1 VSTLP
6 ITAAPPQA
14 EALQAPEAPFWLAR
28 SSKTIFFLL
37 LVLTVAGVY
46 AALQVPISV
55 FPDTNFPRVV
65 IGIDNGVMPVEQMQV
80 TITKPI
86 EDAIN
91 SVPGL
96 KTVRS
101 TTSRGSAEIS
111 LFFDWNVDM
120 YRTLQLADAALSKVS
135 QTLPP
140 TARLTT
146 NRLTFATFPILGYAL
161 TADDRGKDTV
171 PQTRLWEIA
180 TYDLKPPLN
189 RVDGVSTVVVQGGEV
204 PEFHVVPNLAR
215 MQTAGVTLLDLVN
228 SIQASNIID
237 SPGLYEANHQL
248 ILGLIGA
255 QAHSARELADLV
267 VKTGTSGIAI
277 RVGDVATVAPATMP
291 VYTRVTA
298 NGRPA
303 VLLNIARQPASNTVS
318 VADAI
323 TAELTQ
329 LRSKLPSGVRLE
341 PFYDQSELVRE
352 SISSVRDAILIGL
365 AIACVILFLF
375 LQDWTSS
382 LIAGLVI
389 PVTVA
394 ITILFLWTIGQSFNL
409 MTLGGLAAAIGL
421 VIDDAIVVVENI
433 VVHRD
438 AGQTRI
444 EAVRKALH
452 EITIPLLGSTITP
465 VVVFL
470 PLIAVTGVTG
480 SFFRALAVTMTA
492 ALLTS
497 LLLALTFTPSLALTL
512 LRPAKPAADKPSD
525 SARHLNLHPT
535 EAGTDAGREAVA
547 PSSRSPIAL
556 RWASRRGATAPAQV
570 NPASPE
576 PASAAANLP
585 EHENGPIMR
594 RILHAHERLLTFAL
608 ARPLILALAC
618 LVLIVAAFFSYRAL
632 GSDLLPAMDEGA
644 FILDYLTPAG
654 TSLAET
660 NRILEHVE
668 QILHNTPEVLI
679 TSRRTG
685 LQMGL
690 AAVTEANYGD
700 FTVRLKTK
708 RSRSIDEIMADV
720 RGQIKEREP
729 ALDVE
734 FTQVLQDMIG
744 DLSNSPEPIQIK
756 LFSND
761 TDLLHQLGPRVQ
773 AAIAKIPGVVDT
785 QNGVDNTVSGPA
797 TNFQIDPIVAGRLG
811 FTPTE
816 VAEDATAILDGLPT
830 NDPLILNGRPYTI
843 RVRLPEANR
852 ASLDAM
858 ENTVFNSGTGRT
870 ATLGS
875 MAQVTELP
883 PQNEIRRENLQQ
895 VILVSGRLE
904 GSDLGGAMA
913 SVQRT
918 VAGLHLPSSVRVEYG
933 GTYQEQQKSFADL
946 ARVLLLALALVF
958 GVLLTEF
965 RNFSAPVA
973 ILTSSILSIS
983 GVVLA
988 LLVTGTNFNVA
999 SFMGLIMVIGIVAK
1013 NGILLLDAD
1022 EKAQHAGIPPRE
1034 AMLHAAQ
1041 RRLRPIVMTAIAAIG
1056 GMLPLAFALGAG
1068 SQMLQPLAIAVIGGL
1083 LVSIVLSL
1091 IVTPALY
1098 FWLTRN
1104 HHPHP
1109 SDASAPGASSS
1120 AQPHRA

>member
-1 VSTLP
+1 MTPMIDVTSSLGQK
-6 ITAAPPQA
+6 ARR
-14 EALQAPEAPFWLAR
+14 FWLSYA
-28 SSKTIFFLL
+28 SKPIFFFLIVL
-37 LVLTVAGVY
+37 ALVGIYVAM
-46 AALQVPISV
+46 QVPISV

-65 IGIDNGVMPVEQMQV
+65 IGVDNGVMPVEQMQV

-96 KTVRS
+96 VTVRS

-111 LFFDWNVDM
+111 LFFDWSVDM
-120 YRTLQLADAALSKVS
+120 YRTLQLTDASLAKVQQS
-135 QTLPP
+135 LPA
-140 TARLTT
+140 TARITT

-161 TADDRGKDTV
+161 TSDTDALGRDLV
-171 PQTRLWEIA
+171 SQTQLWEIA

-189 RVDGVSTVVVQGGEV
+189 RVNGVSTVVVQGGKI

-215 MQTAGVTLLDLVN
+215 LQAAGITLLDLVN
-228 SIQASNIID
+228 GIQASNIID

-248 ILGLIGA
+248 ILGLVGA
-255 QAHSARELADLV
+255 QAHNSTDLSSLV
-267 VKTGTSGIAI
+267 IKTSSGGAPI
-277 RVGDVATVAPATMP
+277 RVADVATVQPSTMP
-291 VYTRVTA
+291 VYTMVTS
-298 NGRPA
+298 NGKPA
-303 VLLNIARQPASNTVS
+303 VLLNIARQPFSNTVQVANA
-318 VADAI
+318 VADEI
-323 TAELTQ
+323 TQ
-329 LRSKLPSGVRLE
+329 LQKKLPNGVRLA

-352 SISSVRDAILIGL
+352 AIASVRDAILIGL
-365 AIACVILFLF
+365 VLACVILFLF
-375 LQDWTSS
+375 LRDWSSS

-389 PVTVA
+389 PVTIA
-394 ITILFLWTIGQSFNL
+394 ITILFLWLIGESFNL

-438 AGQTRI
+438 RGESRV
-444 EAVRKALH
+444 EAVRIALH
-452 EITIPLLGSTITP
+452 EITTPLVFSTITP

-497 LLLALTFTPSLALTL
+497 LVLALTWTPALSLHL
-512 LRPAKPAADKPSD
+512 LRNNKTVVPRDANTTALSNDAIADHEDGPVIRKI
-525 SARHLNLHPT
+525 LQLH
-535 EAGTDAGREAVA
+535 ALVLLW
-547 PSSRSPIAL
+547 AL
-556 RWASRRGATAPAQV
+556 R
-570 NPASPE
+570 
-576 PASAAANLP
+576 
-585 EHENGPIMR
+585 
-594 RILHAHERLLTFAL
+594 
-608 ARPLILALAC
+608 RPLLLGLAC
-618 LVLIVAAFFSYRAL
+618 LVVAVVGYFSYRAL
-632 GSDLLPAMDEGA
+632 GTDLLPEMDEGA

-654 TSLAET
+654 TSLSET
-660 NRILEHVE
+660 NLILLHVE
-668 QILHNTPEVLI
+668 QILHDTPEVEI

-700 FTVRLKTK
+700 FTVRLKSN
-708 RSRSIDEIMADV
+708 RSRSIDEVIAGV
-720 RGQIKEREP
+720 RAEIKKTEP

-744 DLSNSPEPIQIK
+744 DLSNSPEPIQVK
-756 LFSND
+756 LFSSDAN
-761 TDLLHQLGPRVQ
+761 LLHDLAPKV
-773 AAIAKIPGVVDT
+773 ADAIAKIPGVVDT

-797 TNFQIDPIVAGRLG
+797 TNFQINPVLAGRLG

-830 NDPLILNGRPYTI
+830 NDPIIVNGRPYTI
-843 RVRLPEANR
+843 RIRLPEDSR
-852 ASLDAM
+852 ASLDSIQ
-858 ENTVFNSGTGRT
+858 NTVFNSSTGRT

-875 MAQVTELP
+875 LAQVTQLP

-904 GSDLGGAMA
+904 GSDLGSAMTRVR
-913 SVQRT
+913 ST
-918 VAGLHLPSSVRVEYG
+918 VESLHLPSSVRVEYG
-933 GTYQEQQKSFADL
+933 GTYQEQQKSFGDL
-946 ARVLLLALALVF
+946 ARVLILSLALVF
-958 GVLLTEF
+958 GVLVTEF

-973 ILTSSILSIS
+973 ILSSSILSMT

-988 LLVTGTNFNVA
+988 LLVTGTIFNVA

-1022 EKAQHAGIPPRE
+1022 ERYRAEDRSSNSARTSDNAGCMPGDSRTRTQPNRDIARE

-1041 RRLRPIVMTAIAAIG
+1041 RRLRPIFMTAVAAIC
-1056 GMLPLAFALGAG
+1056 GMLPLAFGLGAG

-1083 LVSIVLSL
+1083 LLSIFLSL
-1091 IVTPALY
+1091 IVTPVIYDSLMQSAEGVRLSGA
-1098 FWLTRN
+1098 TR
-1104 HHPHP
+1104 
-1109 SDASAPGASSS
+1109 SWSEV
-1120 AQPHRA
+1120 